1 MLSNQLTLCSLDE
14 LANALA
20 APTLRI
26 PESLARRLVRKV
38 LKGVPFVKGRSTAAC
53 SFKADAVTATQSVS
67 VSALAGSRK

>member
-26 PESLARRLVRKV
+26 PESLARRLIRQVP
-38 LKGVPFVKGRSTAAC
+38 KGVPFVKGRSTAAC